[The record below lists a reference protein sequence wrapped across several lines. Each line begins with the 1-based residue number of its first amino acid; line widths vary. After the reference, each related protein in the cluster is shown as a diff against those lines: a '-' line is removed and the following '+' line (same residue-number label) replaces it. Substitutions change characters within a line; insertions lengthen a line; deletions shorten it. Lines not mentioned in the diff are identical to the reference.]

1 MVVQFRKLEIFLP
14 RCLFSVPRWKSQ
26 ENGTPKILIMI
37 RSFNS
42 RCTKIKAVWF
52 LFSAD
57 NQHYVFWTK
66 KLIRPCPHESIF
78 VWQRRFFS
86 PVWSTAHLYSVRW
99 KWSPKTHLSKTL
111 SRDKSFINAVLL
123 YLCRRMK
130 TEVFANDYLMV
141 LDPVYPAHELRRH
154 HLAGSDTSKCAC
166 SHWRLYRFQCV
177 VKR

>member
-1 MVVQFRKLEIFLP
+1 MCVLCWQSTLCFL
-14 RCLFSVPRWKSQ
+14 
-26 ENGTPKILIMI
+26 
-37 RSFNS
+37 
-42 RCTKIKAVWF
+42 
-52 LFSAD
+52 
-57 NQHYVFWTK
+57 NQ

-86 PVWSTAHLYSVRW
+86 PAWPTAHFYSVRW

-123 YLCRRMK
+123 YLCGRMK
-130 TEVFANDYLMV
+130 TEVFASDYLMV

-166 SHWRLYRFQCV
+166 SHWRWYRFQWMLHFCLDGQKGFQIV
-177 VKR
+177 IYGRGFVLKTEKKSPFSAQADTYGRGLNWFAIGTSTQTS